1 MAPRAGSTRDSGSTT
16 LPPPCSVSGSTT
28 RARRGS
34 AARTSQEGTMART
47 NTYIDEWLT
56 YWNRVGQQFN
66 SRIAN
71 ASADAR
77 EGKYG
82 WERLFSDGVSMWC
95 EGVDNWWSAVSRRPL
110 GDPPVL
116 FFRILPKTEAKGPG
130 EPIPL
135 RGATAPTATDLVN
148 LAQGDKNI
156 PRGCIRIDKTDGDEA
171 VIKLVN
177 LPSDLQAGHYLGM
190 VYAD

>member
-1 MAPRAGSTRDSGSTT
+1 
-16 LPPPCSVSGSTT
+16 
-28 RARRGS
+28 
-34 AARTSQEGTMART
+34 MART

-66 SRIAN
+66 TRIAN

-77 EGKYG
+77 AGKYG

-190 VYAD
+190 VYADERPIAVIHAVVG

>member
-1 MAPRAGSTRDSGSTT
+1 
-16 LPPPCSVSGSTT
+16 
-28 RARRGS
+28 
-34 AARTSQEGTMART
+34 MART

-66 SRIAN
+66 TRILK

-116 FFRILPKTEAKGPG
+116 FFRIPPKTEAKPGPG

-135 RGATAPTATDLVN
+135 RGATAPMATDLVN
-148 LAQGDKNI
+148 LAQPHVNI
-156 PRGCIRIDKTDGDEA
+156 PRDCIRVDKTDAGDEA

-177 LPSDLQAGHYLGM
+177 LPRGLPEGHYLGM
-190 VYAD
+190 VYADERPIAVIHAVVG

>member
-1 MAPRAGSTRDSGSTT
+1 
-16 LPPPCSVSGSTT
+16 
-28 RARRGS
+28 
-34 AARTSQEGTMART
+34 MART

-66 SRIAN
+66 TRIAK

-77 EGKYG
+77 AGTYG

-95 EGVDNWWSAVSRRPL
+95 DGVDNWWSAVSRRPL

-116 FFRILPKTEAKGPG
+116 FFRITPGTEAKPG
-130 EPIPL
+130 ASEPIPL

-148 LAQGDKNI
+148 LGQPPANI
-156 PRGCIRIDKTDGDEA
+156 PRDRIRIEKTKAGDEA
-171 VIKLVN
+171 VIRLVDLVG
-177 LPSDLQAGHYLGM
+177 LPRPLPAGQYLGM
-190 VYAD
+190 VYADERPIAVIHAVVQ